1 MSNFFDNE
9 GGTNR
14 MSSYELKPKIID
26 YDVSTPIAQQ
36 KVVRHILSKISIYND
51 ANGSKVYFL
60 VDNNTN
66 IAKKVSEEYLIDTVA
81 QELDKSSIILSERTI
96 KEQVRTWAMTAKKLD
111 KFPPSFSTSPDEIT
125 FLRLNLNEMLNSEQ
139 ETPTWDSFL
148 DRCGSNATALMA
160 FTWSLL
166 ESPEN
171 YHDQYL
177 FLKGPGGDGKG
188 SYIRF
193 LCKLFDNNAGAHAAF
208 AALSTED
215 DRWVAQCVGKRLG
228 TFNDIN
234 NTSIVMTTAFKNVTG
249 RDPVT
254 INQKYEK
261 SYSTTLDTK
270 FVLTTNKMISI
281 GGDASEK
288 RRAIIINMQPVS
300 RIIPGYEDKLWA
312 EAGGFLYKCKQAFYE
327 LYDKEAKIIK
337 CDYKDFANEK
347 DDFEEFSI
355 YLLEKYFEVKQGAE
369 LSAMLFYETIR
380 DELRGKYD
388 IKDFK
393 QYLSREYGVN
403 RYQKNSDGR
412 RYYKGIKLKGRR
424 EHNTNNKAVELLKN
438 HD

>member
-1 MSNFFDNE
+1 MNK
-9 GGTNR
+9 
-14 MSSYELKPKIID
+14 LLPPKPPM
-26 YDVSTPIAQQ
+26 YDISTPIAQQ
-36 KVVRHILSKISIYND
+36 RVIRTILTGVSIYND
-51 ANGSKVYFL
+51 MNGSKVYFL

-66 IAKKVSEEYLIDTVA
+66 IVKKVSEEHLIDTVA
-81 QELDKSSIILSERTI
+81 QELNKSDIILSEQVI
-96 KEQVRTWAMTAKKLD
+96 KAQVKTWAMTANRLD
-111 KFPPSFSTSPDEIT
+111 KFPPSFSTSPTEIT
-125 FLRLNLNEMLNSEQ
+125 FLRLNLDKMLNPTQ
-139 ETPTWDSFL
+139 DTPTWNSFL
-148 DRCGSNATALMA
+148 ARCGNNAKALMA

-166 ESPEN
+166 ESADN

-193 LCKLFDNNAGAHAAF
+193 LCRLFDNSSGDYAAF

-261 SYSTTLDTK
+261 SYSATLDTK

-288 RRAIIINMQPVS
+288 RRAIIINMKPVDKV
-300 RIIPGYEDKLWA
+300 IPGYENKLWA
-312 EAGGFLYKCKQAFYE
+312 EAGGFLYKCKQAFDE
-327 LYDKEAKIIK
+327 IYDKESKIIK
-337 CDYKDFANEK
+337 CDYEDFANEK

-355 YLLEKYFEVKQGAE
+355 YLLEKYFELEPDAE
-369 LSAMLFYETIR
+369 ISAMLFYETIR
-380 DELRGKYD
+380 DDLRGKYD

-393 QYLSREYGVN
+393 QYLSREHSVN
-403 RYQKNSDGR
+403 RYQKIGDGK
-412 RYYKGIKLKGRR
+412 RYYKGIKLKGQRSR
-424 EHNTNNKAVELLKN
+424 TNNNPINILKVN
-438 HD
+438 IKDGGGLSKNGKTN